1 MQLLSREKFLIVIE
15 WWKAKQNDNGL
26 IKEGEKRAKKINHV
40 NYFLHNLRPHSLL
53 VNLNKLN
60 H

>member
-26 IKEGEKRAKKINHV
+26 IKEGEKRAKKINRV